1 MPLYQL
7 SIETAQK
14 AKLLFVLVCPVR
26 GEWMQKLLALELGKR
41 KIRYWLSDEVLCL
54 GSPLA
59 PITSEFSSGLSFY
72 EAYKHNAAP
81 ESASVYMSEE
91 QVVWLVDEL
100 YSSLGAKNSKLT
112 YGEVDIDTEHKVELK
127 EFKAI
132 RRVSFRNNVAG
143 FRRRCGIPMI
153 TKAMMA
159 ENKPG
164 AADKNSGLKQNWKQ
178 APKIAASPPP
188 TSTTATV
195 AGTQGAAT
203 DTSAK
208 EATNSVLAPHSNS
221 DWTTQATTPE
231 GRQSSTPTTS
241 LQSGASPPPKAFVS
255 LTRAE
260 RQARLQAQREEVLRK
275 HLAQQ
280 RAALPAQ
287 RRFYRN
293 LEKYGGAALACD
305 VESWTEDAE
314 VLLELGMAW
323 FVWAPSESKAE
334 VTERDGGSC
343 HYSESEYMHRLS
355 CNPAG

>member
-1 MPLYQL
+1 
-7 SIETAQK
+7 
-14 AKLLFVLVCPVR
+14 
-26 GEWMQKLLALELGKR
+26 MQKLLALDLGKR

-59 PITSEFSSGLSFY
+59 PITSEVSSGLSFY

-112 YGEVDIDTEHKVELK
+112 YADVDIDTKHRVQLR

-143 FRRRCGIPMI
+143 FRRRCGLQMI

-159 ENKPG
+159 ENMPV

-178 APKIAASPPP
+178 APKIAASELPA
-188 TSTTATV
+188 SITAAVT
-195 AGTQGAAT
+195 GTQAAAK
-203 DTSAK
+203 DVAAK
-208 EATNSVLAPHSNS
+208 EATNSVLTPHSNS
-221 DWTTQATTPE
+221 DLSTKATTPE
-231 GRQSSTPTTS
+231 GRQSSTPTTIL
-241 LQSGASPPPKAFVS
+241 LQSEASPPPKAFVS

-280 RAALPAQ
+280 RAALPAH

-323 FVWAPSESKAE
+323 FVWRPSESRVE

-343 HYSESEYMHRLS
+343 HYSEFRQRHWHYCQVAEYLTYCSQICILQSSRRRS
-355 CNPAG
+355 SIATKK